1 MACEKCRV
9 EAIPGTERQPITLSI
24 IPDDPGASELLSQR
38 SQIDLTPLAEEL
50 GLKPDERYAIRDAYA
65 TITAISEHGGFVD
78 IGTDIFDLQVRA
90 ADVVTLL
97 VDED

>member
-1 MACEKCRV
+1 MSYLRQTLACDLEV
-9 EAIPGTERQPITLSI
+9 G
-24 IPDDPGASELLSQR
+24 D
-38 SQIDLTPLAEEL
+38 QIDLTPLAEEL
-50 GLKPDERYAIRDAYA
+50 DLKPAERYAIRDAYA

-78 IGTDIFDLQVRA
+78 IGTDIVDLQVRA